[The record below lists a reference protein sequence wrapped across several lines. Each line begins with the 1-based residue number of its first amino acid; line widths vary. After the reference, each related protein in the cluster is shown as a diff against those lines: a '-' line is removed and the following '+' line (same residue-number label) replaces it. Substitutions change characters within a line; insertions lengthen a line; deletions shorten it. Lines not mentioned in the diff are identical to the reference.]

1 MAPKSVQR
9 SSTPT
14 GVQAAALSSDSVRV
28 WWSANPEAVA
38 AYVVQRDG
46 YGWYWDADRRQSAY
60 GQHFVTLC
68 RSATTT
74 CDVGNLS
81 RGATV
86 TLHVAAENA
95 DGRLSGRTGVTV
107 TTLS

>member
-1 MAPKSVQR
+1 MDPKSVQR

-60 GQHFVTLC
+60 GRHFVTLC

-81 RGATV
+81 RGRRLPSTWPLR
-86 TLHVAAENA
+86 TLTAGFRGEP
-95 DGRLSGRTGVTV
+95 GSR
-107 TTLS
+107 

>member
-1 MAPKSVQR
+1 MDPKSVQR

-14 GVQAAALSSDSVRV
+14 GVQAAVLSFDSVPV
-28 WWSANPEAVA
+28 WWGANPEAVA

-60 GQHFVTLC
+60 GRHFVTLC

-74 CDVGNLS
+74 CGNLS